1 MNAKA
6 VQVIV
11 VPAHEQL
18 DEPVQVH
25 DRQPVRKLDPPPN
38 SG

>member
-18 DEPVQVH
+18 DDPVQVR
-25 DRQPVRKLDPPPN
+25 DRQAVRKLNPAPH
-38 SG
+38 